1 MYISAYM
8 LCQFM
13 EIDTHTLKRSI
24 VRRSS
29 VILAV
34 CCAMTLLFAI
44 FILACRLTNI
54 IDGKGIDIMIITIS
68 VFLIGIIAGIFG
80 TVFVA
85 MRCIEDEEE
94 LREISEH
101 IYEED

>member
-1 MYISAYM
+1 
-8 LCQFM
+8 M
-13 EIDTHTLKRSI
+13 EIDTHTLKKNI

-44 FILACRLTNI
+44 FILACRLTGI
-54 IDGKGIDIMIITIS
+54 IDSKGIDVMIITIS

-80 TVFVA
+80 TVFIS
-85 MRCIEDEEE
+85 MRCIEDEEGYRE
-94 LREISEH
+94 LTEH
-101 IYEED
+101 MYEED